1 MAKETMM
8 VFVNVFPM
16 CVDSGEQHTHTHT
29 TQVLWHT
36 VLKQAFSVMAAAS
49 KTETICKKISHKTSR
64 LGQMGPVS
72 KRNMEM
78 QLDQVAV
85 FLSAH
90 PLLYAVLIYVHM
102 SVQRS
107 GVLLHSTCKS
117 CKSGPCSHVLA
128 PPLPFPPIYSF
139 LDSHMGHLS
148 AFFFSPNLGSCGKL
162 S

>member
-16 CVDSGEQHTHTHT
+16 CVDSGEQHTHTRT
-29 TQVLWHT
+29 TQVLWHI
-36 VLKQAFSVMAAAS
+36 VLKQAFPVKTAAS
-49 KTETICKKISHKTSR
+49 KTETICKKISHKTCCLR
-64 LGQMGPVS
+64 QMGPVS

-107 GVLLHSTCKS
+107 GVLLHSS
-117 CKSGPCSHVLA
+117 VNLVNRGPVHTFLHPLFLSLLFILFWTPIWDILVL
-128 PPLPFPPIYSF
+128 
-139 LDSHMGHLS
+139 
-148 AFFFSPNLGSCGKL
+148 FFSPNLESCGKL